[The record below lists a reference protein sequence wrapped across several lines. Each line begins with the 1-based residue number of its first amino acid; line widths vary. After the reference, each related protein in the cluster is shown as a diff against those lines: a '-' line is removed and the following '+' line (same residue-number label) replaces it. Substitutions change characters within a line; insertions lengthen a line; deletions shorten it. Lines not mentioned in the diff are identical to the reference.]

1 NKLATETSPY
11 LLQHAHNPVDWYPW
25 EEEALAKAK
34 AEDKPIFLSIGYS
47 ACHWCHVMAHESFE
61 NPELAAIM
69 NEHFVNVKV
78 DREERPDLDAIYMD
92 AVVSMT
98 GHGGWPMSVFLTPD
112 GIPFYGGT
120 YFPPVRRGGMPSFT
134 DVLLGVQDAW
144 LNRREAVTGGG
155 KEIVDHI
162 QRSDLATAMGND
174 ELSEET
180 LLGAVKGLWS
190 TFDWRHAG
198 WGAAPKFPQP
208 MTIEFLLRHHH
219 RTGDALALEMVTKT
233 LDSML
238 KGGMYDQL
246 GGGFH
251 RYSTDAVWLVPH
263 FEKMLYDNS
272 QLARAYLHAW
282 LVTRQPEYKQV
293 VEEILDYVLREMTDA
308 SGGFYSTQ
316 DADSEGEEG
325 KFFVWDEAEVDLV
338 LGEDAPL
345 FKAMYGV
352 TQGGNFEGKSILSI
366 VGDVETL
373 ARKFNLSSRSQET
386 SESALSGS
394 PTSPDVG
401 RSQAHSAS
409 LRGDKTSESVSTVE
423 DKLAVARRKLFA
435 VREKRIRPG
444 LDDKVLS
451 GWNGLMLAAFAES
464 ARHLGRANY
473 RAAAVVTDVDAPL
486 SHAASV
492 ARELGIPAVVGCND
506 ATMRLKTGYH
516 FPSPHPRLQRLPKL
530 LNLRHWRAA
539 GEVFAHVS
547 GRFTVQLPAIV
558 EQWNGCIRAAHG
570 GHLKRP
576 ELLPGH
582 AQHRLRIVRVH
593 TANNRD
599 LSRVA
604 EGVGEG
610 CEPLGEACRVA
621 GQNRLYLPQHLFDDV
636 GIARLAGER
645 CQFEQHARRQRV
657 ARRCRII
664 LHALRTKNE
673 RLVIVA
679 GVEEAAAR
687 VGEVGDHRLDQF
699 ARGGEPARL
708 KRRFVQGEHPL
719 SHVCIIFEIAVE
731 FCLAFAPRTIQAA
744 GRGAHLAQNEFG

>member
-1 NKLATETSPY
+1 MNKLATETSPY

-233 LDSML
+233 LDAML

-282 LVTRQPEYKQV
+282 LVTRQPEYKRV

-473 RAAAVVTDVDAPL
+473 RAAAVANAEFILREMRTPAGRLYRSWRKGEAKLNGYLEDYAYVAEGMLTLYETTFEPRWFTAARELVEAMIAHFADPSGGFFDTSDDHESLVFRPKSVQDNATPSGNAL
-486 SHAASV
+486 AASV
-492 ARELGIPAVVGCND
+492 LLKLASLTGEARYADIVEKMLRQVQPVLPRYPAGFAQWLTALAYALGNAREVAIVGSVDADDTQAMLGVAWEKFRPFQVTAVGGPDTPIP
-506 ATMRLKTGYH
+506 
-516 FPSPHPRLQRLPKL
+516 L
-530 LNLRHWRAA
+530 LNDRR
-539 GEVFAHVS
+539 
-547 GRFTVQLPAIV
+547 QL
-558 EQWNGCIRAAHG
+558 NGKA
-570 GHLKRP
+570 
-576 ELLPGH
+576 
-582 AQHRLRIVRVH
+582 
-593 TANNRD
+593 TAY
-599 LSRVA
+599 V
-604 EGVGEG
+604 
-610 CEPLGEACRVA
+610 CEHFACRAPVT
-621 GQNRLYLPQHLFDDV
+621 
-636 GIARLAGER
+636 E
-645 CQFEQHARRQRV
+645 
-657 ARRCRII
+657 
-664 LHALRTKNE
+664 
-673 RLVIVA
+673 
-679 GVEEAAAR
+679 VEEFRQALEAR
-687 VGEVGDHRLDQF
+687 VR
-699 ARGGEPARL
+699 
-708 KRRFVQGEHPL
+708 
-719 SHVCIIFEIAVE
+719 
-731 FCLAFAPRTIQAA
+731 
-744 GRGAHLAQNEFG
+744 